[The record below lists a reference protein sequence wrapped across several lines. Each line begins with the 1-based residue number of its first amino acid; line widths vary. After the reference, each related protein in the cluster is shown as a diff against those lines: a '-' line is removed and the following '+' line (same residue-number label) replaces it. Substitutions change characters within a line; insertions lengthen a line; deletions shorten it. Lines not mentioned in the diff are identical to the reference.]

1 MELSN
6 TVPPPASKPK
16 REKPKSRS
24 ARWSDACGDALK
36 ALEAVEAALGEFEAA
51 CGELRS
57 VQEEYEEWKDNMDDK
72 FSGSPMMEKLE
83 AVCDLEIEGLH
94 EELQSAID
102 EARGKVEEAEGADL
116 PMGFG
121 RD

>member
-1 MELSN
+1 MEVTSN
-6 TVPPPASKPK
+6 APPPANKPK

-24 ARWSDACGDALK
+24 ARWSDACGEALS
-36 ALEAVEAALGEFEAA
+36 ALSGIEEALAKFEEA
-51 CGELRS
+51 CSDLRS